1 MNSGKRLAWV
11 LVGTVCLAGG
21 GIAVMSQQPL
31 EPTAPPPLEPTL
43 AGGGSAVTP
52 QQRTQFAQDRQPPG
66 WPKDVRAVVFDGARA
81 MRYLKQVCDI
91 GPRVSGSEG
100 MKKQVELLQ
109 KHFTGLGAQV
119 ELQRFSA
126 RQLSQRQPVEMV
138 NVIARWHPERARRLI
153 ICSHYDTRPIAD
165 QEPDRRDWYKPFV
178 SANDGG
184 SGVAFLMEMAHHL
197 KELPLH
203 VGVDF
208 VLFDGEEYIFD
219 NTPEHQGG
227 DKYFFGSEYFAS
239 QYAINRR
246 KNPRG
251 PTYVE
256 AVLLDMIAGKQP
268 HFRVEGHSYVQ
279 AGVLVEKIW
288 RIAGEVNAPAFIREV
303 GQNVRDDHLALLEV
317 GIPAIDIVP
326 SAHPNAERF
335 LTYPHWHLLS
345 DVPENC
351 APDGME
357 QIGRVLAVWMQ
368 RAR

>member
-1 MNSGKRLAWV
+1 MSSGKRLACV
-11 LVGTVCLAGG
+11 LLGAACLIGG
-21 GIAVMSQQPL
+21 GIAVMSQQR
-31 EPTAPPPLEPTL
+31 
-43 AGGGSAVTP
+43 S
-52 QQRTQFAQDRQPPG
+52 QFAEDRQPPG
-66 WPKDVRAVVFDGARA
+66 WPSDVKAVAFDGARA

-91 GPRVSGSEG
+91 GPRISGTEG
-100 MKKQVELLQ
+100 MKKQVALLE
-109 KHFTGLGAQV
+109 KHFADLGAQV

-126 RQLSQRQPVEMV
+126 RQRSQRQPVAMV
-138 NVIARWHPERARRLI
+138 NLIARWHPDRQRRLI
-153 ICSHYDTRPIAD
+153 ICSHYDTRPMAD
-165 QEPDRRDWYKPFV
+165 QERDRRDWHKPFI

-184 SGVAFLMEMAHHL
+184 SGVAFLMEMAHQM
-197 KELPLH
+197 KELPLQ

-219 NTPEHQGG
+219 NTPEEQGG
-227 DKYFFGSEYFAS
+227 DMYFFGSLHFANEYNA
-239 QYAINRR
+239 ARR
-246 KNPRG
+246 KNPPR

-268 HFRVEGHSYVQ
+268 QFRVEGHSYLQ
-279 AGVLVEKIW
+279 AGKLVEKIW
-288 RIAGEVNAPAFIREV
+288 NIAGEVNAPAFVREY

-326 SAHPNAERF
+326 TGSSNTDQF
-335 LTYPHWHLLS
+335 MVYPYWHRLG

-357 QIGRVLAVWMQ
+357 QIARVLGVWMQ